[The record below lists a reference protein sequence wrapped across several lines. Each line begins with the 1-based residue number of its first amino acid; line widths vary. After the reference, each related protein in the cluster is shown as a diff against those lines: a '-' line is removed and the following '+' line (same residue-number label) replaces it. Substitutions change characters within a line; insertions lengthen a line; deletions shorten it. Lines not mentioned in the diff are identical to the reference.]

1 MTAKI
6 VNGRILDKQF
16 EEHLNSNI
24 TEAHKQINAN
34 IGEAQKYVQKK
45 QSMVEDAVSER
56 PFEFV
61 IGAFL
66 GGLIIGALISKK
78 G

>member
-1 MTAKI
+1 MAKTI
-6 VNGRILDKQF
+6 EGRILDQDL
-16 EEHLNSNI
+16 EN
-24 TEAHKQINAN
+24 QINAN
-34 IGEAQKYVQKK
+34 ISGAHKFVQQK
-45 QSMVEDAVSER
+45 QSMVENAISER

-66 GGLIIGALISKK
+66 GGLLIGALLSKK

>member
-1 MTAKI
+1 MVKTI
-6 VNGRILDKQF
+6 EGRILDKDL
-16 EEHLNSNI
+16 EEQIHSKMSG
-24 TEAHKQINAN
+24 AHQ
-34 IGEAQKYVQKK
+34 YVQQK
-45 QSMVEDAVSER
+45 QSMIENAVAER

-66 GGLIIGALISKK
+66 GGLLIGALLSKK

>member
-1 MTAKI
+1 MTAKTME
-6 VNGRILDKQF
+6 GRILDRDF
-16 EEHLNSNI
+16 EDQIQSNI
-24 TEAHKQINAN
+24 S
-34 IGEAQKYVQKK
+34 EAQKYAQKK

-61 IGAFL
+61 IGAFI
-66 GGLIIGALISKK
+66 GGLLIGALLSRK

>member
-1 MTAKI
+1 MTAKTME
-6 VNGRILDKQF
+6 GRILDRDF
-16 EEHLNSNI
+16 EDQIQSNI
-24 TEAHKQINAN
+24 S
-34 IGEAQKYVQKK
+34 EAQKFARKK

-61 IGAFL
+61 IGAFI
-66 GGLIIGALISKK
+66 GGLLIGALLSRK

>member
-1 MTAKI
+1 MAAKMME
-6 VNGRILDKQF
+6 GRILDKQF
-16 EEHLNSNI
+16 EDQINANI
-24 TEAHKQINAN
+24 GEAHKQINAN
-34 IGEAQKYVQKK
+34 LGEAHKYMKKK

-61 IGAFL
+61 IGAFI
-66 GGLIIGALISKK
+66 GGLLIGALLSKK